1 MSNNQDC
8 HCFFHALGFFIEIDF
23 YNISSDTLKA
33 AYKKA
38 SLACHP
44 DKNSAENKILATRAQ
59 QTINQAKEI
68 LSDHRRC
75 FNYLDDGVPP
85 QEFDHKC
92 EDLKPVLDF
101 IIDRME
107 PKKPASPEPSP
118 PRQEH
123 SSSNTSDFNIL
134 DDEEDEASTLF
145 SSSPNKSNSSEK
157 ENKRRGRR
165 RSIFEPKGYQLKGGK
180 VTFNK
185 QRTQGPVYKMEWAE
199 KPGYSTW
206 LTEEELVKHYPKE
219 AQEYLDQLKRE
230 KSKRPSG
237 IIKKAGPITQFL

>member
-1 MSNNQDC
+1 MPNHQEC
-8 HCFFHALGFFIEIDF
+8 HCFFNALGFFIELEF
-23 YNISSDTLKA
+23 YNISSDALKA

-44 DKNSAENKILATRAQ
+44 DKNSHEDKNLATRAQ
-59 QTINQAKEI
+59 QTINQAKEL

-75 FNYLDDGVPP
+75 FNYLDNGTPP
-85 QEFDHKC
+85 EEFDHKC
-92 EDLKPVLDF
+92 EEMKPVLDF
-101 IIDRME
+101 ISERME

-134 DDEEDEASTLF
+134 DDEEDEAGSLF
-145 SSSPNKSNSSEK
+145 NSPNKSGSSEK

-165 RSIFEPKGYQLKGGK
+165 KSIFEPKGYQLKGGK
-180 VTFNK
+180 VTLNK
-185 QRTQGPVYKMEWAE
+185 HRTQGSVYKMEWAE
-199 KPGYSTW
+199 KPGYSSW
-206 LTEEELVKHYPKE
+206 LTEEDLVKYYPRE

-230 KSKRPSG
+230 KSKRLSA
-237 IIKKAGPITQFL
+237 IIKKAGPITEFL